1 MIVRGL
7 VNFVVHNIRCGH
19 GVVDMNQSTS
29 HVLPVRVVLMRALKL
44 LFVCGILHVRS
55 LAYKFLRVLECAL
68 RSTEYS
74 EYSGVLRVQYSE
86 YSTPS
91 TVLRVGELTV
101 PGKTHERYRVLVNGS
116 ARG

>member
-29 HVLPVRVVLMRALKL
+29 HVLPVRVLMRALKL

-68 RSTEYS
+68 RSIPSTPE
-74 EYSGVLRVQYSE
+74 YSE

-91 TVLRVGELTV
+91 TVLRVQYSE
-101 PGKTHERYRVLVNGS
+101 
-116 ARG
+116 